1 MLKCGRKL
9 EIKLECPI
17 VLIHRG
23 LSEEGSPQPPCKA
36 AVLAHAKTSFGPNPP
51 EYGEYPRARY
61 MYTFRTR
68 VTSKR
73 SSETE
78 RGLVGGL
85 ERTRSII
92 APITGQLSSLPP
104 DVGTYAE
111 LVEAES

>member
-1 MLKCGRKL
+1 
-9 EIKLECPI
+9 
-17 VLIHRG
+17 
-23 LSEEGSPQPPCKA
+23 
-36 AVLAHAKTSFGPNPP
+36 
-51 EYGEYPRARY
+51 